1 LNQLEKAFL
10 VIERGEIKMAAGDV
24 IYEYG
29 FFLLP
34 TSKNATANIA
44 KGDVVSLK
52 DGRKCM
58 AGDDGPFGVA
68 ITDIANGEDMKGK
81 VLIKG
86 IVKVVASGSIGQFTY
101 VAPDDNGKVKAAAAL
116 SVSVPIGDTPVTS
129 NAAQPNLVETGSY
142 CPDGLVGTAL
152 EAASANGDVITI
164 ILQ

>member
-1 LNQLEKAFL
+1 
-10 VIERGEIKMAAGDV
+10 MAAGNV

-34 TSKNATANIA
+34 VSKTAAAAIA
-44 KGDVVSLK
+44 KGDVVSLA
-52 DGRKCM
+52 DGRKCA

-68 ITDIANGEDMKGK
+68 ITDIASGEDMKGK

-86 IVKVVASGSIGQFTY
+86 VVKVVASGAIGQFKF
-101 VAPDDNGKVKAAAAL
+101 VAPDANGKVKEAAAL
-116 SVSVPIGDTPVTS
+116 SVSIPSGETTVTS
-129 NAAQPNLVETGSY
+129 TAAQPNLVEAGSY

-152 EAASANGDVITI
+152 EAASANGDVIAI